1 MTKTL
6 REKITEIFN
15 NPKLTEEQVMYFL
28 EKYKSAS
35 GFLMTIAAGNHQGE
49 DKLSDFKENI
59 FWNCNFE
66 HYLEC

>member
-15 NPKLTEEQVMYFL
+15 NPKLTEEQAMYFL

-59 FWNCNFE
+59 F
-66 HYLEC
+66 